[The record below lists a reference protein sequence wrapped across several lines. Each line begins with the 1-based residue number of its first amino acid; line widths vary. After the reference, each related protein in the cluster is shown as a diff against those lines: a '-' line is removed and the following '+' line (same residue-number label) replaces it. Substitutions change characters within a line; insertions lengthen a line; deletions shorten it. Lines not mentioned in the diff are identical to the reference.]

1 MQRRVPMTT
10 KTASW
15 RIFALAFL
23 GAYGLLATAVES
35 ADPGSPASQNM
46 VRRIDFNE
54 CEPVR
59 IQSKIMEV
67 KPDTGAIVVVERE
80 LRDVDVESGDQR
92 IRTSYL
98 NREGKPESRDSFRA
112 GQYVRVEGVLHPN
125 GYIAAFVVQEI
136 EMPVEKTKKYKPVEL
151 SKKISRRVRTGA
163 QIQ

>member
-1 MQRRVPMTT
+1 MIT

-23 GAYGLLATAVES
+23 VAHGLLATEVES

-54 CEPVR
+54 CEPVTV
-59 IQSKIMEV
+59 QSKIMEV
-67 KPDTGAIVVVERE
+67 RPDTGAIVVVERE

-112 GQYVRVEGVLHPN
+112 GQYVRVEGVLHPD

-136 EMPVEKTKKYKPVEL
+136 EKPVETRTKYKPVEL
-151 SKKISRRVRTGA
+151 SKKNSRKARTGVH
-163 QIQ
+163 IQ